1 MTRSFL
7 LVAGSLAL
15 AACSSE
21 TPTMPVRTGPRRT
34 PTPTSAAAE
43 SGGARG
49 RSFAYT
55 MLSDCE
61 TVREETEEGQYLE
74 QECPGLGGYGVIS
87 TVGDLRANLQLAP
100 PGGTPT
106 SLDLSQIGGGGFS
119 ALGETLEWRGPA
131 GKPLAPNSLIMR
143 YNVVEN
149 PETNEDVSTASSRVS
164 RQRRASL
171 ARSRPGP
178 VRTPRRATLPM
189 PGPMPGPIAW
199 RVDPCASGPISVPKL
214 RARIRSIHNW
224 PGTKKISDNSF

>member
-1 MTRSFL
+1 MTRSCL
-7 LVAGSLAL
+7 LLAVSLAL

-21 TPTMPVRTGPRRT
+21 TSPDAREEGPRRT
-34 PTPTSAAAE
+34 PTRTPAPAE
-43 SGGARG
+43 SGGAPG

-55 MLSDCE
+55 RLADCE
-61 TVREETEEGQYLE
+61 TVREETGEGQYLE

-87 TVGDLRANLQLAP
+87 TVGNLRANLQLTP

-149 PETNEDVSTASSRVS
+149 PETNVDVSTASSRVLH
-164 RQRRASL
+164 QRPASL
-171 ARSRPGP
+171 ARSRPGQ
-178 VRTPRRATLPM
+178 VRSAGARESVDAGDDPEA
-189 PGPMPGPIAW
+189 IAW
-199 RVDPCASGPISVPKL
+199 RVDPCAIVPI
-214 RARIRSIHNW
+214 
-224 PGTKKISDNSF
+224 

>member
-21 TPTMPVRTGPRRT
+21 TPTDAGEDGAATT

-149 PETNEDVSTASSRVS
+149 PETNEEVSHLLVAR
-164 RQRRASL
+164 L
-171 ARSRPGP
+171 APTPCVIAKVPPG
-178 VRTPRRATLPM
+178 A
-189 PGPMPGPIAW
+189 GQNA
-199 RVDPCASGPISVPKL
+199 K
-214 RARIRSIHNW
+214 ARDLADA
-224 PGTKKISDNSF
+224 GADAGADCLAG